1 MNCMVGLFLASMLLF
16 SRKRRRGWLRRDR
29 ECPPIVGE
37 LRGLPPAWMRRR
49 RERVREST
57 HGQGSSRSV
66 QGEAAGGPDLGSP
79 PRAGAGPHVGRV
91 SWQQQKR
98 LVIMGPAGPRPDGFV
113 NSSNFSPPRKEKE
126 FALPAS
132 LLRCHL
138 IVAVTLDTAHF
149 FHLCFKTNPYLLKF
163 INYTQT

>member
-1 MNCMVGLFLASMLLF
+1 MPSNCRGIARTATGLDE
-16 SRKRRRGWLRRDR
+16 KVEGDHRDQLKK
-29 ECPPIVGE
+29 G
-37 LRGLPPAWMRRR
+37 
-49 RERVREST
+49 
-57 HGQGSSRSV
+57 
-66 QGEAAGGPDLGSP
+66 AAGGPDLGSL
-79 PRAGAGPHVGRV
+79 PRARAGPPVGRV

>member
-1 MNCMVGLFLASMLLF
+1 MPSNCGGIARTATGLDE
-16 SRKRRRGWLRRDR
+16 KVKG
-29 ECPPIVGE
+29 
-37 LRGLPPAWMRRR
+37 
-49 RERVREST
+49 EST

-113 NSSNFSPPRKEKE
+113 SNFFPPRKERRNSAYRVLY
-126 FALPAS
+126 FGAIQSP
-132 LLRCHL
+132 LLATPHMHTFFIYVSKL
-138 IVAVTLDTAHF
+138 I
-149 FHLCFKTNPYLLKF
+149 NIY
-163 INYTQT
+163 

>member
-1 MNCMVGLFLASMLLF
+1 MVGLFLASMLLF

-37 LRGLPPAWMRRR
+37 LRGLPLAWMRRW
-49 RERVREST
+49 REIIAI
-57 HGQGSSRSV
+57 SSRRGPQVGQISV
-66 QGEAAGGPDLGSP
+66 SHPGPGPAHLWAELVGSNK
-79 PRAGAGPHVGRV
+79 
-91 SWQQQKR
+91 KR
-98 LVIMGPAGPRPDGFV
+98 LMMMGPAGPRPDGFV

-149 FHLCFKTNPYLLKF
+149 FHLCFKINPYLLKF

>member
-1 MNCMVGLFLASMLLF
+1 MGRDHRDQFKERPQVGQISVPHPGPGPAHMWAEL
-16 SRKRRRGWLRRDR
+16 
-29 ECPPIVGE
+29 VG
-37 LRGLPPAWMRRR
+37 
-49 RERVREST
+49 SNK
-57 HGQGSSRSV
+57 
-66 QGEAAGGPDLGSP
+66 
-79 PRAGAGPHVGRV
+79 
-91 SWQQQKR
+91 KR
-98 LVIMGPAGPRPDGFV
+98 LMMMGPAGPRPDGFV

-149 FHLCFKTNPYLLKF
+149 FHLCFKINPYLLKF